1 MFKKKVQGEDTQVE
15 VTPKKK
21 KKIKKR
27 YIVLGLVAVLVVGS
41 IISNGMSANM
51 PTPVMVRTVE
61 VGDLTQTLDT
71 SGTVESEEV
80 KNYFA
85 QVNGEIQTL
94 NAELGTSIKAGENLL
109 TYNVEKME
117 RSVKQAEL
125 EAAATDYGIDASIT
139 TMNHS
144 QKKAT
149 EAAKDY
155 EDAVKYVNHYS
166 ACVASVKEEL
176 TKASQAAAQ
185 VESIS
190 AELAT
195 QQAKLQ
201 EKPNSEKIQNKVKS
215 LEKELKAAKKEAAKY
230 DTAALQASLETC
242 SADLAAYESLK
253 AQYEAQKEADPSYN
267 SQLAQQAALKQANS
281 IQKEA
286 TTEDLETARNGV
298 NAEFDGII
306 TEVAVV
312 EGQTVA
318 QGTPLFT
325 IANEK
330 QVKVSIEVSKYDLSK
345 IAVDQ
350 QAKITINNKEYEGY
364 VAKIDRFAHENKSGA
379 SVLSADIHINNP
391 DENIY
396 LGIEGKV
403 SIQTGE
409 VKDAILIPMECI
421 NADMEGDFC
430 YVVEDGV
437 IVRRN
442 VEIGIS
448 SDEYSQVISG
458 LKEGEQVV
466 SQVDSS
472 IIEGM
477 SATPIDDTLL
487 TEDGVTTQDA
497 TTENGTS
504 DDTTT
509 QDAAAEETTTDVT
522 ADDADAASEEAA
534 DDDTEKDDTA
544 TDESKSEKQTDSQ

>member
-117 RSVKQAEL
+117 RSAKQAEL
-125 EAAATDYGIDASIT
+125 EATATDYGIDASIT

-166 ACVASVKEEL
+166 ACVTNVKEEL
-176 TKASQAAAQ
+176 TKASQAAAK

-201 EKPNSEKIQNKVKS
+201 EKPNSEKIQKKVKS
-215 LEKELKAAKKEAAKY
+215 LEKDLKAAKKEAAKY

-286 TTEDLETARNGV
+286 TTEDLEAARNGV

-364 VAKIDRFAHENKSGA
+364 VAKIDRFAHDNKSGA

-448 SDEYSQVISG
+448 SDEYSQIISG

-466 SQVDSS
+466 SQVSTD
-472 IIEGM
+472 IVEGLNV
-477 SATPIDDTLL
+477 TPIDDTLL
-487 TEDGVTTQDA
+487 TGDGVTTEDTA
-497 TTENGTS
+497 TETDTS
-504 DDTTT
+504 NNATT
-509 QDAAAEETTTDVT
+509 QDAETEEATTDDAETADDTT
-522 ADDADAASEEAA
+522 ADDA
-534 DDDTEKDDTA
+534 TEKDDTA